1 MHFPVASLKV
11 TNNDL
16 RPARYLDEIVNQLKE
31 KLPITDGQQHN
42 TKVSI
47 TPIKLVQIKWQQ

>member
-16 RPARYLDEIVNQLKE
+16 RPARYLDEMSIKR
-31 KLPITDGQQHN
+31 KITDHRW
-42 TKVSI
+42 TTHTI
-47 TPIKLVQIKWQQ
+47 HKLLLLQYH

>member
-1 MHFPVASLKV
+1 MHFPVAFLKV

-16 RPARYLDEIVNQLKE
+16 RPARYLDNRCQLKE

-42 TKVSI
+42 TQVSI
-47 TPIKLVQIKWQQ
+47 TPIKLVQIKWQ